1 MHETTN
7 WVGDNIVIETYIE
20 SSVAVPTGIGR
31 EFDVVWKV
39 VNLSKMVAK
48 IDEEEDLVCGVTLT
62 RTPLKQSVHVCVCV
76 RDSVAWLK
84 WDTYLSNRCITW
96 LGAPYGFRVIMHPDS
111 FVDFGAVYVVCLFT
125 WLPPHTYFFFTYFSL
140 FIYFLTYRS
149 FPLRIGPEDV
159 RGNQTWA

>member
-76 RDSVAWLK
+76 RE
-84 WDTYLSNRCITW
+84 
-96 LGAPYGFRVIMHPDS
+96 RVLPD
-111 FVDFGAVYVVCLFT
+111 
-125 WLPPHTYFFFTYFSL
+125 
-140 FIYFLTYRS
+140 
-149 FPLRIGPEDV
+149 
-159 RGNQTWA
+159 